1 MDSAVRARASRQ
13 RAEAS
18 SVLSS
23 QLFGFGLIAD
33 AVELIA
39 KVSYHKRKSVKI
51 EDI

>member
-1 MDSAVRARASRQ
+1 MRARASRQ

-23 QLFGFGLIAD
+23 QLLGFGLIAD

-39 KVSYHKRKSVKI
+39 KVSHHKKKSVKI